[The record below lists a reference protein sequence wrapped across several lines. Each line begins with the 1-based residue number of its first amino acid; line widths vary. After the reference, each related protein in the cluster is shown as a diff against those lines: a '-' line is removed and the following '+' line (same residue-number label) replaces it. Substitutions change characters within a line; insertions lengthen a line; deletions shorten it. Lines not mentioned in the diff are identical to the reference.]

1 PGLQLPP
8 AAGLQQGQRAA
19 HRPISGTTGCACHL
33 RKGGYQQTYSEP
45 VPYLAHRPTGQHH
58 YEEFGGHVE
67 TAPVSQTTDEG
78 PQQPVEK
85 KPPSFGSTLW
95 AILGG
100 GPQAGALSQQPQFQD
115 EVKKNIGWTQHVK
128 HLPHMLKQVSPDQ
141 VLKQLLDM
149 DDNDDYDVRRLR
161 IRTKPGNSGGYASHL
176 SPVSVPPPPPP
187 PPRAVIN
194 RRPVVTAATQDVFGR
209 HRQQTAKVIAMS
221 DHPPTKIYSFSKDG
235 LRITETTPSNHQQ
248 KVRADPN
255 LTYQPEPTYP
265 FGARVPPS
273 DQQFQN
279 VKAYKI
285 TPGMFHTQQQSGE
298 KLQFSEDEFSTGSQ
312 DGSMD
317 QYITGSRD
325 GSMDSG
331 SIPGLRPV
339 LRPMKNS
346 DRVVEDADL
355 IAIEK
360 SEDGQI
366 HAFKVVESVNKND
379 SAEDAD
385 DEDSRMNFSYH
396 PILEYLN
403 M

>member
-1 PGLQLPP
+1 MG
-8 AAGLQQGQRAA
+8 
-19 HRPISGTTGCACHL
+19 
-33 RKGGYQQTYSEP
+33 
-45 VPYLAHRPTGQHH
+45 
-58 YEEFGGHVE
+58 EESLFE
-67 TAPVSQTTDEG
+67 AR
-78 PQQPVEK
+78 
-85 KPPSFGSTLW
+85 
-95 AILGG
+95 I
-100 GPQAGALSQQPQFQD
+100 
-115 EVKKNIGWTQHVK
+115 
-128 HLPHMLKQVSPDQ
+128 